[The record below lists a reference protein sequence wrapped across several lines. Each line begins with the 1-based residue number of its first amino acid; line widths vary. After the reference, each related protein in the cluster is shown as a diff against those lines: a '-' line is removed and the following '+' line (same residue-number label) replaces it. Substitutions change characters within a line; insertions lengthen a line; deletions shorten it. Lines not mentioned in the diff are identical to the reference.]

1 MGESILLSEK
11 IQYYLQDMFATM
23 KNVNIK
29 LKKHKEIDQNV
40 NKSSCL

>member
-29 LKKHKEIDQNV
+29 FKKAQRNRPK
-40 NKSSCL
+40 C